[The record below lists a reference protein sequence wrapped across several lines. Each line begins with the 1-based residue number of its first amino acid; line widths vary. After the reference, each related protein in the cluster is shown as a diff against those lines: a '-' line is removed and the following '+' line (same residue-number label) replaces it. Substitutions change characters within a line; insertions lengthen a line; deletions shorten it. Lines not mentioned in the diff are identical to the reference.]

1 METTSIR
8 HPVTSLIV
16 YGRVVGQPTQ
26 ICSSE
31 FQYKGNR
38 MGVTKKKNLTEI
50 WNSNM
55 FSMVERISISPML
68 TGKIGNIKSQ
78 IKLTR
83 TYKEHLV
90 ICHSSC

>member
-38 MGVTKKKNLTEI
+38 MGVTKKKSYWDMKFEYVFHGGENL
-50 WNSNM
+50 NFSN
-55 FSMVERISISPML
+55 VDW
-68 TGKIGNIKSQ
+68 
-78 IKLTR
+78 
-83 TYKEHLV
+83 
-90 ICHSSC
+90 